1 MIDLDLLARGLGGL
15 GLFLLGMTMLTDG
28 LRQAA
33 GPALQRLLAVAT
45 RTRWHGL
52 GSGVL
57 VTAVVQSS
65 TAVTVATI
73 GFVNAG
79 LLTLGAA
86 LWVLFGANVGTTM
99 TGWIVAVVGLKF
111 KIEGLA
117 LPMVAL
123 GVLLRLTGGGTRRAP
138 LGDAVAGFGLL
149 FLGLALLQAVF
160 GGVAA
165 QWRIPAGEGVLAL
178 LLQLG
183 VGIAMTLVTQ
193 SSSAALAI
201 TLVAAQGGLV
211 GTAAAAAVVVG
222 TNIGTTTTAL
232 LATLG
237 ATPNARRAAW
247 AHVAFNLI
255 TAVVALL
262 LLPGMLRALGLLR
275 DTLGLAPGPAID
287 LALFHTA
294 FNVLGVL
301 LMLPLA
307 APLARWLGRRF
318 RAAEE
323 DEARPRHLDDN
334 VLAVPALALEALER
348 ELDRL
353 GALARATLAAALD
366 GADRAALARRLHSV
380 ERLGEAVAGFAER
393 LTRSAMQ
400 PGSAQRLAAAL
411 RVQRYHA
418 GCAAAAAQ
426 AAADGVH
433 DSAAGPAGPAPPE
446 PAAGAD
452 EADPADPADQ
462 AGTGFVAEAHRVLA
476 HCGEAADAGAREAA
490 WAALEQRYQLRKAAL
505 LEAGAQ
511 GALPITAMEQAL
523 QRASALRRGLEQAVK
538 AARWREAGPAGP
550 LSADRR

>member
-1 MIDLDLLARGLGGL
+1 MIDLDLLARGVGGL

-33 GPALQRLLAVAT
+33 GPALQRLLAAAT

-79 LLTLGAA
+79 LLTLAGA

-99 TGWIVAVVGLKF
+99 TGWIVALVGLKF

-117 LPMVAL
+117 LPLVGL
-123 GVLLRLTGGGTRRAP
+123 GVLLRLTGAGTRRAP
-138 LGDAVAGFGLL
+138 LGDALAGFGLL

-160 GGVAA
+160 GGVAG
-165 QWRIPAGEGVLAL
+165 QWRIPSGEGVAAL

-183 VGIAMTLVTQ
+183 IGIAMTLVTQ

-222 TNIGTTTTAL
+222 TNIGTTSTAV

-262 LLPGMLRALGLLR
+262 LLPWLLDALGLLR
-275 DTLGLAPGPAID
+275 QALGLAPGPAIE

-307 APLARWLGRRF
+307 APLARWLGQRF

-348 ELDRL
+348 EIDRL
-353 GALARATLAAALD
+353 GGLSRAALAAALD
-366 GADRAALARRLHSV
+366 GADRAVVARRLAAV
-380 ERLGEAVAGFAER
+380 ERLGEAVAQFAER

-418 GCAAAAAQ
+418 GCAAAALQ
-426 AAADGVH
+426 AAAEDDAGP
-433 DSAAGPAGPAPPE
+433 AAGPAGESGPAST
-446 PAAGAD
+446 PAL
-452 EADPADPADQ
+452 EAAA
-462 AGTGFVAEAHRVLA
+462 TGFIAEARALLA
-476 HCGEAADAGAREAA
+476 HCAEGGDAAAREAA
-490 WAALEQRYQLRKAAL
+490 WAALQERYALRKAAL
-505 LEAGAQ
+505 LEAGAH
-511 GALPITAMEQAL
+511 GALPIPAMEHAL
-523 QRASALRRGLEQAVK
+523 QRASALRRGLEQALK
-538 AARWREAGPAGP
+538 AARWRAGAP
-550 LSADRR
+550 LSEGRR